1 MLEIVASGLV
11 IGAAYASLGLCIT
24 LLARMGGVVNFAQT
38 AIGLFGS
45 YVALVLCNLQVPV
58 WVAAAIGVVAGG
70 ALGAFSGALMSR
82 WFKDADVGVR
92 SSAAIALMIG
102 YLSIGTRVFGDRP
115 RPSPPLFDG
124 PGLALGGVNVSSG
137 LLVSLAV
144 SMLLAAALNAY
155 INRSHTGIKLQAFAA
170 KPVTAELIGIP
181 SSRLT
186 VLIWAIAGCVSA
198 LAMLII
204 MASSA
209 RNANYVSLSLL
220 IIPALCA
227 ALIGSFSSFYITL
240 LGGLLLGVLEAAT
253 LSWAPT
259 APYAQT
265 IYLPVIVII
274 LCWTKRKDKW
284 DGQRA

>member
-1 MLEIVASGLV
+1 MFEILVSGLV

-38 AIGLFGS
+38 AIGLFGA
-45 YVALVLCNLQVPV
+45 YVALELCERQLPA
-58 WVAAAIGVVAGG
+58 WGAAAVGVICGG
-70 ALGAFSGALMSR
+70 LLGAFSGALMAR

-92 SSAAIALMIG
+92 SSVAIALMIG
-102 YLSIGTRVFGDRP
+102 YLSIGTRIFGDRP
-115 RPSPPLFDG
+115 RPSPPLFDATG
-124 PGLALGGVNVSSG
+124 IALGGVTVSSG
-137 LLVSLAV
+137 LFISLLISVALAV
-144 SMLLAAALNAY
+144 ALNLY
-155 INRSHTGIKLQAFAA
+155 ISRSHTGIRLQAFAA

-186 VLIWAIAGCVSA
+186 VLIWSIAGCVSA
-198 LAMLII
+198 LAMLMI

-209 RNANYVSLSLL
+209 RNANYISLSLL

-227 ALIGSFSSFYITL
+227 ALIGSFSSFSITL
-240 LGGLLLGVLEAAT
+240 SGGLLLGVLEAAA
-253 LSWAPT
+253 LFWAPM

>member
-1 MLEIVASGLV
+1 MFETVVSGLV
-11 IGAAYASLGLCIT
+11 IGAAYASLGLCVT

-38 AIGLFGS
+38 AIGLLGS
-45 YVALVLCNLQVPV
+45 YVVLVLCDLQVPV
-58 WVAAAIGVVAGG
+58 WVAASIGVLVGG
-70 ALGAFSGALMSR
+70 LVGAFSGVIMAR

-102 YLSIGTRVFGDRP
+102 YLSIGTRIFGDRP

-124 PGLALGGVNVSSG
+124 PGISLGGVYVSNG

-144 SMLLAAALNAY
+144 SILLAVALNRY

-186 VLIWAIAGCVSA
+186 VLIWSMAGCISA

-209 RNANYVSLSLL
+209 RNANYISLSLL

-227 ALIGSFSSFYITL
+227 ALIGAFSSFYTTL
-240 LGGLLLGVLEAAT
+240 LGGLLLGIFEAAA
-253 LSWAPT
+253 LSWSST

-265 IYLPVIVII
+265 IYLPVIVLI